1 MIHSIYNLK
10 LMFLRNIIIKMM
22 NLFGF
27 EFINLLIRE
36 RFFYDNVFNLVYK
49 IHNKPDLNILI
60 FDFNFNDKINAKI
73 IYNETK
79 TMKN

>member
-60 FDFNFNDKINAKI
+60 FDFNFNGKINAKI